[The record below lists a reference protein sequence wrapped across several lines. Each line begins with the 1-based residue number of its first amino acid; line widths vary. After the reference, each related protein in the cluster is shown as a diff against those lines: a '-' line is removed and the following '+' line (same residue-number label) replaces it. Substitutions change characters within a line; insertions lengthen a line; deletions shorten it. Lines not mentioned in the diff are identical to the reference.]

1 MKLARL
7 IGVGVLAGFLG
18 TQAAQASPLNLG
30 AQAKAGETPSKYQKP
45 EDLLDM
51 VPFLSDLP
59 RNFIFGNGYKMKLGI
74 DSMRID
80 HMGYRSSTRKD
91 ARDCMIGFSYTTPVA
106 GFFTSRVDLP
116 LIHSSTPRFEDWSMS
131 SFGDYTAYFSRG
143 ATEATSIRFVLS
155 AKF

>member
-1 MKLARL
+1 M
-7 IGVGVLAGFLG
+7 IGMGIVAGFLLKG
-18 TQAAQASPLNLG
+18 QAEATPLNMG

-51 VPFLSDLP
+51 IPFLSDIP
-59 RNFIFGNGYKMKLGI
+59 RNLIFGNGYKMKLGVS
-74 DSMRID
+74 SMRID
-80 HMGYRSSTRKD
+80 HMGYRSSTAKN

-116 LIHSSTPRFEDWSMS
+116 LVHSATPSPKDWSMS
-131 SFGDYTAYFSRG
+131 SLGDYTAYFSRG
-143 ATEATSIRFVLS
+143 AAEAPSVKFVIT